1 MSAPLRLFDSLTRSV
16 REFTPIE
23 DGHARVYSCGP
34 TVYHYAHLGNLR
46 AYVFTDTLTRALR
59 WKGLEVTHVI
69 NITDVGHLTSDADAG
84 DDKMAVAAAREA
96 KTIWDVAKFY
106 TDAFK
111 RDVAALNIVEPT
123 RWSVATDHIAEMIA
137 FAERIAPKH
146 CYEIDSGLYFDSTTV
161 PDYGKLAGARGDVQ
175 EGRIDEVTG
184 KRHPSDFAIWR
195 KSPPGEQRQME
206 WESPW
211 GMGAPG
217 WHLECSVMSQK
228 YLGDQFDIHT
238 GGIDHRE
245 IHHPNEIAQNQA
257 GTCSSATGAN
267 WWMHNNFLVDRT
279 AKESAKMSKSS
290 GEFLTLQTIID
301 KGVHP
306 LAYRLM
312 CLQAHYRSELEF
324 SWDNLLAAL
333 TRLKRMVMGVEALK
347 RRHAE
352 LVSAST
358 PQPAPTPVTEG
369 WTLKQVQGDGLVVDP
384 AFQPILDEYATVVS
398 DDLNTAKAML
408 FLEGLIH
415 SSTIEPNESL
425 PVIQEMD
432 SVLGLNL
439 LTLTRADL
447 RIPPTSATLTEA
459 EIEARLTTRKA
470 ARAAKDFATSDR
482 IRDEL
487 TAAGVEVMDGDPLG
501 WDWKIEL

>member
-1 MSAPLRLFDSLTRSV
+1 MTDTPLKLFDSLTRSV
-16 REFTPIE
+16 RDFTPIE
-23 DGHARVYSCGP
+23 PGHARVYSCGP

-59 WKGLEVTHVI
+59 WKGLAVTHVI

-96 KTIWDVAKFY
+96 KTIWDVARYY

-111 RDVAALNIVEPT
+111 RDVAVLNIVEPT

-146 CYEIDSGLYFDSTTV
+146 CYEIETGLYFDSTTV
-161 PDYGKLAGARGDVQ
+161 PDYGKLAGARGEVQ
-175 EGRIDEVTG
+175 EARIDEVSG

-206 WESPW
+206 WDSPW
-211 GMGAPG
+211 GKGAPG

-257 GTCSSATGAN
+257 ATCSSANGAN

-279 AKESAKMSKSS
+279 AKMSKSS
-290 GEFLTLQTIID
+290 GEFLTLQAIID
-301 KGVHP
+301 KGIHP

-333 TRLKRMVMGVEALK
+333 TRLKRMVISTRKRLDHSGAVAQDDPRRFKLLDKIDLAL
-347 RRHAE
+347 R
-352 LVSAST
+352 
-358 PQPAPTPVTEG
+358 
-369 WTLKQVQGDGLVVDP
+369 
-384 AFQPILDEYATVVS
+384 
-398 DDLNTAKAML
+398 DDLNTPAILSIVDEML
-408 FLEGLIH
+408 ADQ
-415 SSTIEPNESL
+415 TL
-425 PVIQEMD
+425 PTFSVQENLKEID
-432 SVLGLNL
+432 KVLGLCL
-439 LTLTRADL
+439 VDLQRPGL
-447 RIPPTSATLTEA
+447 RIRPTSATLTEP
-459 EIEARLTTRKA
+459 EIEARLATRKA
-470 ARAAKDFATSDR
+470 ARVAKDFATSDR
-482 IRDEL
+482 IRDDL
-487 TAAGVEVMDGDPLG
+487 AAAGVEVMDGDPLG
-501 WDWKIEL
+501 WDWKIVV